1 MSPSYAKSNYLGG
14 ETRNRFHK
22 KTPIQPNPNPNRNP
36 GIDTYPEL
44 LGCSLCIDSFW
55 SLSGVLEFGGVGV
68 AAAA

>member
-1 MSPSYAKSNYLGG
+1 MSPCYDKCNYLGG

-44 LGCSLCIDSFW
+44 PACSLCIDSLC
-55 SLSGVLEFGGVGV
+55 SMSGVLEFGGVGV